1 MDTFWVPLVLAIAG
15 AAVGAYFAIVR
26 TKRERL
32 WTERYERIGS
42 ALEKANLIYRFL
54 DSEVNGEH
62 QAHGLTKHEK
72 NQLDAKWPVARYE
85 LATEISMLEMLFSER
100 EFAETSKRWTALQ
113 KKLFSLIEDS
123 MSHDAHEYVSAARPK
138 AESLQNALIDLSR
151 KKCLGWF

>member
-15 AAVGAYFAIVR
+15 AAFGAYFAIVK

-42 ALEKANLIYRFL
+42 ALGKTNLIYRFL

-62 QAHGLTKHEK
+62 QIHGLTKHEK
-72 NQLDAKWPVARYE
+72 DQLDGSWAVARYE
-85 LATEISMLEMLFSER
+85 LVTDITMLEMLFSEV
-100 EFAETSKRWTALQ
+100 EFAETSKRWTVLQ

-123 MSHDAHEYVSAARPK
+123 SSHDAHEYVSSARTK
-138 AESLQNALIDLSR
+138 AEMLQNALIDLSR
-151 KKCLGWF
+151 TKCLGWF